1 MPGTRSVPVI
11 VAILAAALALG
22 VLTGVGSQRRHPGL
36 VRAGLSAAF
45 FPVAW
50 AVWYVRDE
58 HPYARSH

>member
-1 MPGTRSVPVI
+1 MLRVVL
-11 VAILAAALALG
+11 ILAAVLPLG
-22 VLTGVGSQRRHPGL
+22 VLTGVGSQRRHAGL
-36 VRAGLSAAF
+36 VRAGLSALF